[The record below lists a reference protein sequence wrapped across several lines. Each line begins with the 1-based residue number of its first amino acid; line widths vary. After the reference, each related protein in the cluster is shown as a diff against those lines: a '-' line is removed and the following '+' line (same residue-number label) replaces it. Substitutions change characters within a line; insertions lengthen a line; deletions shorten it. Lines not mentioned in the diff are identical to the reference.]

1 MPKSLE
7 SDILLANCAWEA
19 ISLYNKNTEADLK
32 YLEVSLRHCGEIGN
46 AILKQ
51 GVLSLI
57 WHNCLSKKVSAL
69 TNTIDKVFIE
79 KKLNEPPPS
88 NKLAWFPYFSVCS
101 KGLQNTRPQ
110 RLDHFPQK
118 WTPKLNEKSPKNS

>member
-19 ISLYNKNTEADLK
+19 ILLYNKSTDADLK
-32 YLEVSLRHCGEIGN
+32 YLDVALRHCGEIGN
-46 AILKQ
+46 AIIKQ

-69 TNTIDKVFIE
+69 TNAIDKVRMKI
-79 KKLNEPPPS
+79 
-88 NKLAWFPYFSVCS
+88 
-101 KGLQNTRPQ
+101 
-110 RLDHFPQK
+110 
-118 WTPKLNEKSPKNS
+118 